1 MHSLDGEKIKKPLIK
16 VAIVAGEKSS
26 DQLGGKLMESIIEEY
41 PDCHFLGVGDKKMEK
56 LGLKSFFNLEK
67 ISVMG
72 IWEPLKKLP
81 ELLKIRR
88 NLKSF
93 LLENKPDIFI
103 GIDAPDFNLPIAK
116 FLKAKGSIP
125 TVQYVSPS
133 VWAWRK
139 GRIRTIERSIDLML
153 ALFPFE
159 MEVYKNSSVN
169 VKYVGHPLAHDFNY
183 YEDFPKD
190 SLEPKTIALMP
201 GSRKSE
207 IQMLAP
213 LMLEAAHE
221 IQLKHKGTKFIMPL
235 ADKSHLKFF
244 NLKKKSLSSIEVIF
258 NDSHKAL
265 KVCDYG
271 IITSGTAS
279 LEALLLGVPALV
291 IYKTSWL
298 NFKLI
303 KPFLKIK
310 YISLPNLLSNE
321 QIIPELLQDEVTIEN
336 IVRLFEQL
344 ISEDK
349 TVLLKKYK
357 KLHIALEGAG
367 KNSAKNEILKFY
379 SQC

>member
-1 MHSLDGEKIKKPLIK
+1 MHSLDGEKIKPLIK

-26 DQLGGKLMESIIEEY
+26 DQLGSKLMESIIEDY
-41 PDCHFLGVGDKKMEK
+41 PGCHFLGVGDKKMEK

-88 NLKSF
+88 NLKTF
-93 LLENKPDIFI
+93 LLENNPDIFI

-153 ALFPFE
+153 TLFPFE
-159 MEVYKNSSVN
+159 KEVYKNSSVN

-190 SLEPKTIALMP
+190 SLESKTIALMP

-221 IQLKHKGTKFIMPL
+221 IQLKHKGIKFIMPL
-235 ADKSHLKFF
+235 ADKDHLKFF
-244 NLKKKSLSSIEVIF
+244 DLKKKNLHSIEVIF

-265 KVCDYG
+265 ELCDYG

-279 LEALLLGVPALV
+279 LEALLLGVPSLV

-310 YISLPNLLSNE
+310 HISLPNLLSNE

-349 TVLLKKYK
+349 TVLLKKFK